1 MFALK
6 YRYWFILLLAVYS
19 FLNTLYAEALVYYR
33 IDLPPGFVLGV
44 FVLTVLLIW
53 EGNRWLEHLLPK
65 APHLLGRP
73 VHPLLVRFVSS
84 LVITAVVVLIPGWLV
99 GRFYLGYSREQ
110 MQLPLK
116 LVLMF
121 GFRVNLFLN
130 TINAVYFF
138 IQRFRETQ
146 LEAEQFKKISVQAQ
160 LQSLKNQVNPHFLFN
175 NLNVLTSLVN
185 KDPVTATEF
194 IEEFSKVYRYVLT
207 HSDKELIELS
217 RELEFIRSYG
227 YLLEK
232 RFSQGLQISIDVPDA
247 YLGYYV
253 VPVALQMLFENA
265 IKHNISSR
273 NRPLIIQVLV
283 THYPADHSPG
293 LMVQNNLQPK
303 SAPEKSTKIG
313 LENISRRYQFVSKRQ
328 VEVLQDEQ
336 SFRVTLPLIQIQ
348 HIS

>member
-19 FLNTLYAEALVYYR
+19 FLNTLYAEALAYYR
-33 IDLPPGFVLGV
+33 IDLPPGFVLGI
-44 FVLTVLLIW
+44 FIWTVLLIW

-65 APHLLGRP
+65 VPYLFGRP
-73 VHPLLVRFVSS
+73 IHPLLVRFVSS
-84 LVITAVVVLIPGWLV
+84 LVITAAVILVPGWLV
-99 GRFYLGYSREQ
+99 GRFYLGYSGEQ
-110 MQLPLK
+110 MHLPLK
-116 LVLMF
+116 LILMF
-121 GFRVNLFLN
+121 AFRVNLFLN

-175 NLNVLTSLVN
+175 NLNALTSLVN
-185 KDPVTATEF
+185 KDPVAATEF

-207 HSDKELIELS
+207 HSDKELIELR

-232 RFSQGLQISIDVPDA
+232 RFPQGLQISIDIPDA
-247 YLGYYV
+247 YLDYYV

-273 NRPLIIQVLV
+273 NRPLIIQMMV
-283 THYPADHSPG
+283 THSPAGHLPG

-303 SAPEKSTKIG
+303 PAPEKSTKIG

-328 VEVLQDEQ
+328 VEVLQDQQ

-348 HIS
+348 HIP